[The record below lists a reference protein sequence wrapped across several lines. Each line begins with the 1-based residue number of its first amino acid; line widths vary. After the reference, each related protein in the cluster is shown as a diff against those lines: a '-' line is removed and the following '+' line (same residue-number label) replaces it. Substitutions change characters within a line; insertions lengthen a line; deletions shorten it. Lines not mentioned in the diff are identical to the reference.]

1 MCPQTIHLVEDN
13 QDNSDLFCELLT
25 EKFNIECF
33 RSATDLL
40 SHLAKGSE
48 HVPALFVLDI
58 SLPGMDGVSL
68 MKLLRSDFHYKGIPI
83 LALTAHAMADDKR
96 RLIQAGFDWY
106 LSKPI
111 LCEQE
116 LFYVIDGLM
125 SKSLA

>member
-13 QDNSDLFCELLT
+13 TDNSDLFCDLLS
-25 EKFNIECF
+25 EEFSIQCF
-33 RSATDLL
+33 RSANDLL
-40 SHLAKGSE
+40 SHLARGVE
-48 HVPALFVLDI
+48 QAPRLFVLDI

-68 MKLLRSDFHYKGIPI
+68 MKLLRSDYLYRDIPI

-111 LCEQE
+111 LCEKE
-116 LFYVIDGLM
+116 LYYVVDGLM
-125 SKSLA
+125 SKSLI